1 MAKNEFQMDPRD
13 KREQRKFGLLV
24 AVVLCGIGAIRSWAS
39 HELAIG
45 LFSMALVFL
54 ALAVA
59 CPRALGPVLF
69 VWMKIAAALNWVM
82 TRLLLSLT
90 FVLLI
95 TPFGL
100 VIRLFGRDPL
110 KRKRMPEAQTYWE
123 DAEEQP
129 TEFRRYFDQ
138 Y

>member
-1 MAKNEFQMDPRD
+1 MAKNEFQIDPRD

-24 AVVLCGIGAIRSWAS
+24 AVVLCGIGAIRSWVS
-39 HELAIG
+39 HEPAIG
-45 LFSMALVFL
+45 LFSVALVFL

-59 CPRALGPVLF
+59 CPRALGPVLL
-69 VWMKIAAALNWVM
+69 VWMKIATALNWLM
-82 TRLLLSLT
+82 TRLLLGLA

-100 VIRLFGRDPL
+100 AIGLFGLDPL
-110 KRKRMPEAQTYWE
+110 KRKWMPEAETYWE

-129 TEFRRYFDQ
+129 AEFRRYFDQ
-138 Y
+138 F